1 MYSPVDGTVVAIR
14 DQVVSGRTVG
24 AEIELRPSSAPSLVV
39 SMQNVSPD
47 PALSVGAN
55 VAAGSSKLGTV
66 TNIRRYEHQALAA
79 LRSRRREQRRAP
91 GLPVGDARRAASTR
105 TRAASRLSSRTL
117 RILFIADVVGAPG
130 RRALEERLQ
139 TMRSELEVDACVVNG
154 ENAADGIGITP
165 RLADQLLGMGVDAIT
180 LGNHAFRRTEIGPY
194 LDTSDRVV
202 RPANTSR
209 ATPGRGVAVVP
220 TANGGRLGVI
230 NVLGSL
236 FLHPATS
243 MFEVIDEL
251 VEEARRETPVVL
263 VDVHAEATSEKAALA
278 RWLDGRVTAVV
289 GTHTHVQ
296 TSDATVLPKGTAFI
310 TDAGMTGP
318 HDSVIGVEA
327 ELAIRRMRTGLP
339 VRFETAQGGVRI
351 EGALVECDSST
362 GKASSIEAVRVSV
375 S

>member
-1 MYSPVDGTVVAIR
+1 
-14 DQVVSGRTVG
+14 
-24 AEIELRPSSAPSLVV
+24 
-39 SMQNVSPD
+39 
-47 PALSVGAN
+47 
-55 VAAGSSKLGTV
+55 
-66 TNIRRYEHQALAA
+66 
-79 LRSRRREQRRAP
+79 
-91 GLPVGDARRAASTR
+91 
-105 TRAASRLSSRTL
+105 L

-130 RRALEERLQ
+130 RKALAERLG
-139 TMRSELEVDACVVNG
+139 TLRSELQVDACVVNG

-165 RLADQLLGMGVDAIT
+165 RLADQLLGLGIDAIT
-180 LGNHAFRRTEIGPY
+180 LGNHAFRRSEIGAY
-194 LDTSDRVV
+194 LESSDRVI

-209 ATPGRGVAVVP
+209 NTPGRGVTVVP
-220 TANGGRLGVI
+220 TRDGGRLGVI

-263 VDVHAEATSEKAALA
+263 VDVHAEATSEKAAMA
-278 RWLDGRVTAVV
+278 RWLDGRVSVVV

-296 TSDATVLPKGTAFI
+296 TSDATVLPNGTAFI

-351 EGALVECDSST
+351 EGALVECDAET
-362 GKASSIEAVRVSV
+362 GRASSIEAIRVSV
-375 S
+375 P

>member
-1 MYSPVDGTVVAIR
+1 
-14 DQVVSGRTVG
+14 
-24 AEIELRPSSAPSLVV
+24 
-39 SMQNVSPD
+39 
-47 PALSVGAN
+47 
-55 VAAGSSKLGTV
+55 
-66 TNIRRYEHQALAA
+66 
-79 LRSRRREQRRAP
+79 
-91 GLPVGDARRAASTR
+91 
-105 TRAASRLSSRTL
+105 L

-130 RRALEERLQ
+130 RRALSERLR
-139 TMRSELEVDACVVNG
+139 TIRDEHGIDACVVNG

-165 RLADQLLGMGVDAIT
+165 RLAEQILGLGVDAIT
-180 LGNHAFRRTEIGPY
+180 LGNHAFRRTEISAY

-202 RPANTSR
+202 RPANMAR
-209 ATPGRGVAVVP
+209 GTPGRGMTIVP
-220 TANGGRLGVI
+220 VGDARLGVI

-243 MFEVIDEL
+243 MFEVVEEL
-251 VEEARRETPVVL
+251 VEEARAQTPVVL

-278 RWLDGRVTAVV
+278 RWRDGRVTAVV

-296 TSDATVLPKGTAFI
+296 TSDARLLPKGTAFI

-339 VRFETAQGGVRI
+339 VRFETAQDGVRI
-351 EGALVECDSST
+351 EGAVITCDAST
-362 GKASSIEAVRVSV
+362 GKASSIDALRVSV